1 MNCVSIK
8 CLDYANN
15 CNGVLFSFLKKFKD
29 PEMHGGFSVIYFVN
43 IRTKLLVNLTMKWR
57 EKIIELFDIIEE
69 IYLIN
74 CI

>member
-69 IYLIN
+69 ICLIN